1 MYLKTVFNVV
11 LAGIPLDKQ
20 MEINF
25 QPSEWVKLHLSGV
38 LETRWGGCNQMIFKV
53 PSYSIPCMI
62 LLFFSLLCM
71 SLEGTT
77 AFWVWVFLLLL
88 SVCFTFSSFRKLY
101 SPCSERKRWMCL
113 GSRSCHV
120 ESACITSNNSGSE
133 KGIEVIFLWNEAVS
147 QQISEQNPV
156 LNIANEITVVAF
168 SKKEW
173 IEEHFLTLIKC
184 QLWFLALWFFL
195 IPFQMAQTC
204 TGSVIQSQSISWH
217 FTSRRCEKP
226 NPNLLAC
233 TPVALL
239 PPCSVALRV
248 FHTCLSTLTALFWYS
263 KTWNRQC
270 FF

>member
-1 MYLKTVFNVV
+1 MV
-11 LAGIPLDKQ
+11 A
-20 MEINF
+20 
-25 QPSEWVKLHLSGV
+25 
-38 LETRWGGCNQMIFKV
+38 TRWYLRSLPT
-53 PSYSIPCMI
+53 PSIVWFCCSFPCYVSLWKTLP
-62 LLFFSLLCM
+62 LLEF
-71 SLEGTT
+71 G
-77 AFWVWVFLLLL
+77 VFLLLL

-239 PPCSVALRV
+239 PPCSVALKV